1 MPLFYFRI
9 IVLKSCFNIDKRV
22 DERTKKT
29 IICLYTKESSFYI
42 LFDTDKE
49 LDEWLDL
56 MLVLQRVT
64 KTFRPGDSLKEPL
77 GT

>member
-1 MPLFYFRI
+1 M
-9 IVLKSCFNIDKRV
+9 LKTCFNIDKRV
-22 DERTKKT
+22 DSRTKKT
-29 IICLYTKESSFYI
+29 LICLYTKENYFYI

-64 KTFRPGDSLKEPL
+64 KDFGPGDSIKEPYGIYL
-77 GT
+77 LYSYIV